1 MNWYYVSAGKQTG
14 PVDDAQLEALARIGQ
29 IQMDTLVWR
38 EGMAEWQPYSTV
50 APPGVTGPPPGMMP
64 PDPAAPALAVNE
76 VVCAE
81 CNRIFP
87 KDETIPFGTV
97 RVCGAC
103 KPVFM
108 QKLAE
113 GAKIG
118 GQLQYARVL
127 TRFAAV
133 FLDGLLLQAV
143 NIGLRLVLGLSLLES
158 TGARPQSAERLGLQ
172 FALIGLSVV
181 IAASYE
187 ILMIGKYGAT
197 LGKMACKLRVVTAE
211 GGQVSYARAAGRY
224 FAKILSWV
232 TCMIGFFMA
241 FFDEERRALHDR
253 ICNTRVI
260 TIA

>member
-14 PVDDAQLEALARIGQ
+14 PVDDAQLEALARVGQ

-38 EGMAEWQPYSTV
+38 DGMAEWQPFSTV
-50 APPGVTGPPPGMMP
+50 APPGMAAPAPV
-64 PDPAAPALAVNE
+64 PAAPAFDANE

-97 RVCGAC
+97 RVCAGC

-113 GAKIG
+113 GATIG
-118 GQLQYARVL
+118 GQLRYATVL
-127 TRFAAV
+127 TRFGAV
-133 FLDGLLLQAV
+133 FLDGLILQAV
-143 NIGLRLVLGLSLLES
+143 NLGLRFALGVPIVES
-158 TGARPQSAERLGLQ
+158 VGGPAQTPTKLGLQ
-172 FALIGLSVV
+172 LTV
-181 IAASYE
+181 IAVGVLLAASYE
-187 ILMIGKYGAT
+187 IFMIGKFGAT
-197 LGKMACKLRVVTAE
+197 LGKMACKVRVVTAD
-211 GGQVSYARAAGRY
+211 GGKVGYGRATGRY
-224 FAKILSWV
+224 FAKILSSLV
-232 TCMIGFFMA
+232 CMIGFIMA
-241 FFDEERRALHDR
+241 FFDQERRALHDR

>member
-14 PVDDAQLEALARIGQ
+14 PVDDAQLEALARVGQ

-38 EGMAEWQPYSTV
+38 EGMAEWQPFSTV
-50 APPGVTGPPPGMMP
+50 APPGMAAPAPA
-64 PDPAAPALAVNE
+64 PAAPAFDANE

-97 RVCGAC
+97 RVCAGC

-113 GAKIG
+113 GATIG
-118 GQLQYARVL
+118 GQLRYATVL
-127 TRFAAV
+127 TRFGAV
-133 FLDGLLLQAV
+133 FLDGLILQAV
-143 NIGLRLVLGLSLLES
+143 NIGLRLALGISIVQG
-158 TGARPQSAERLGLQ
+158 TGAQTPDKLAPLLIATGLGVL
-172 FALIGLSVV
+172 L
-181 IAASYE
+181 AASYE
-187 ILMIGKYGAT
+187 IFMIGKFGAT
-197 LGKMACKLRVVTAE
+197 LGKMACKVRVVTAD
-211 GGQVSYARAAGRY
+211 GGKVGYGRATGRY
-224 FAKILSWV
+224 FAKILSSLV
-232 TCMIGFFMA
+232 CMIGFIMA
-241 FFDEERRALHDR
+241 FFDQERRALHDR

>member
-1 MNWYYVSAGKQTG
+1 MNWYYVSAGKQAG

-38 EGMAEWQPYSTV
+38 EGMAEWQPYRTV
-50 APPGVTGPPPGMMP
+50 AAPGVTGPPPGMMP

-87 KDETIPFGTV
+87 QDETIPFGTV
-97 RVCGAC
+97 RVCAAC

-143 NIGLRLVLGLSLLES
+143 NIGLRLALGLSLV
-158 TGARPQSAERLGLQ
+158 QSAGTQPPERLVLFFIATGV
-172 FALIGLSVV
+172 GVV
-181 IAASYE
+181 LAASYE

-197 LGKMACKLRVVTAE
+197 LGKMACKVRVVTAE
-211 GGQVSYARAAGRY
+211 GDKVGYGRAAGRY
-224 FAKILSWV
+224 FAKLLSAV
-232 TCMIGFFMA
+232 ICMVGYFMA

>member
-14 PVDDAQLEALARIGQ
+14 PVDDAQLEALARVGQ

-38 EGMAEWQPYSTV
+38 EGMAEWQPFSTV
-50 APPGVTGPPPGMMP
+50 APPGMAAPTPA
-64 PDPAAPALAVNE
+64 PAAPAYDANE

-97 RVCGAC
+97 RVCAGC

-127 TRFAAV
+127 TRFGAL
-133 FLDGLLLQAV
+133 FLDGLILQAV
-143 NIGLRLVLGLSLLES
+143 NIGLKLALGMSIVQS
-158 TGARPQSAERLGLQ
+158 TGAQNPANLVPFYIATG
-172 FALIGLSVV
+172 IGVLL
-181 IAASYE
+181 AASYE
-187 ILMIGKYGAT
+187 IFMIGKFGAT
-197 LGKMACKLRVVTAE
+197 LGKMACKVRVVTADGE
-211 GGQVSYARAAGRY
+211 KVGYGRATGRY
-224 FAKILSWV
+224 FAKILSYIV
-232 TCMIGFFMA
+232 CLIGFIMA
-241 FFDEERRALHDR
+241 FFDQERRALHDR